1 MKKIKYLAMLA
12 FLGIVAGVGSL
23 LYAQSVNV
31 GPGGIIP
38 PGPYVYGTSGAGALP
53 TCTANAAPGIDGAIA
68 IISNQTS
75 PIPSPTL
82 GGKGYVTPVATASV
96 GGQVAMVHCHAITGE
111 WSIVP

>member
-1 MKKIKYLAMLA
+1 MKKLIT
-12 FLGIVAGVGSL
+12 IVMFGLFASIGSL
-23 LYAQSVNV
+23 LYAQSINV

-38 PGPYVYGTSGAGALP
+38 PGPYVYGTSGPGALP
-53 TCTANAAPGIDGAIA
+53 SCTANAAPGIDGALA

-82 GGKGYVTPVATASV
+82 GGKGYVTPVATAST
-96 GGQVAMVHCHAITGE
+96 GQQVAWVKCHAVTGE